1 LLSVIRPQSLIEE
14 KGAKHQKKS
23 QCLTHKLFILLGGN
37 LMKLRYLLICL
48 LLTILVFAP
57 SSAQED
63 VVRYASYASDE
74 GAREADE
81 ALVALYREANPD
93 VNLEHSITDHE
104 AFKQAI
110 RTYLVATPSPDVLT
124 WFAGNR
130 MQFFVDRE
138 LAMDISSLYEREGW
152 YDTYAPGFVALANGA
167 GTEQQYFVPTSYY
180 WWAMYF
186 RTSIL
191 EANGLT
197 APETWEDL
205 LAACDTLNAAGII
218 PITIGTKAPWTAA
231 AWFDFLNMRINGP
244 EFHRDLMLL
253 KESYTDPR
261 VLAVFEAWR
270 ELYAHNCFIP
280 DSAAYE
286 WQDALDFMNR
296 GEAAMYLMGGFII
309 DSVPDEIESDFD
321 FVRFPIIN
329 PDMPIGI
336 DAPTDG
342 YFMAAS
348 AGNVEGGMDFLAFL
362 GSQQAQQFAADEL
375 GRLPTRT
382 DVDVTNFTEAQQQ
395 GIALVQ
401 EADLVLQF
409 YDRDTT
415 PEMAEAGLNAFAEFI
430 ADPEGADLTAILES
444 LEADRIRIAEEQ
456 AASE

>member
-1 LLSVIRPQSLIEE
+1 MKIRLLVLCFTLVLFVIGGAVLAQDDLI
-14 KGAKHQKKS
+14 
-23 QCLTHKLFILLGGN
+23 
-37 LMKLRYLLICL
+37 
-48 LLTILVFAP
+48 
-57 SSAQED
+57 
-63 VVRYASYASDE
+63 RYASYASDE

-81 ALVALYREANPD
+81 ALVALFKEQNPD
-93 VNLEHSITDHE
+93 LNLEHSITDHE

-110 RTYLVATPSPDVLT
+110 RAFLVADPAPDALT

-130 MQFFVDRE
+130 MQFFVDRG
-138 LAMDISSLYEREGW
+138 LAADLTPLFEREGW
-152 YDTYAPGFVALANGA
+152 YDSYAPGFVALATGA
-167 GTEQQYFVPTSYY
+167 GSESQYFVPTSYY

-186 RTSIL
+186 RQSIL
-191 EANGLT
+191 DANGLT
-197 APETWEDL
+197 PPETWDDL

-253 KESYTDPR
+253 KESYTDER
-261 VLAVFEAWR
+261 VVAVFDHWR
-270 ELYAHNCFIP
+270 QLYEHNCFIP

-296 GEAAMYLMGGFII
+296 GEAAMYLMGGFIT
-309 DSVPDEIESDFD
+309 DSVPDDVESDFD

-329 PDMPIGI
+329 PEMPIGI

-342 YFMAAS
+342 YFMS
-348 AGNVEGGMDFLAFL
+348 SNSQNVEGGFDFLAFL
-362 GSQQAQQFAADEL
+362 GSKEAQQYAADEL

-382 DVDVTNFTEAQQQ
+382 DVDVTNFTAAQQK
-395 GIALVQ
+395 GIGLVQ

-430 ADPEGADLTAILES
+430 SDPMNADVADILQN
-444 LEADRIRIAEEQ
+444 LEADRVRIAEEQ
-456 AASE
+456 AAAE

>member
-1 LLSVIRPQSLIEE
+1 MKIRLLVLCFTIVLFVIGGAVLAQDDLI
-14 KGAKHQKKS
+14 
-23 QCLTHKLFILLGGN
+23 
-37 LMKLRYLLICL
+37 
-48 LLTILVFAP
+48 
-57 SSAQED
+57 
-63 VVRYASYASDE
+63 RYASYASDE

-81 ALVALYREANPD
+81 ALVALFKEQNPD
-93 VNLEHSITDHE
+93 LNLEHSITDHE

-110 RTYLVATPSPDVLT
+110 RAFLVADPAPDALT

-130 MQFFVDRE
+130 MQFFVDRG
-138 LAMDISSLYEREGW
+138 LAADLTPLFEREGW
-152 YDTYAPGFVALANGA
+152 YDSYAPGFVALATGA
-167 GTEQQYFVPTSYY
+167 GSESQYFVPTSYY

-186 RTSIL
+186 RQSIL
-191 EANGLT
+191 DANGLT
-197 APETWEDL
+197 PPETWDDL

-253 KESYTDPR
+253 KESYTDER
-261 VLAVFEAWR
+261 VVAVFDHWR
-270 ELYAHNCFIP
+270 QLYEHNCFIP

-296 GEAAMYLMGGFII
+296 GEAAMYLMGGFIT
-309 DSVPDEIESDFD
+309 DSVPDDVESDFD

-329 PDMPIGI
+329 PEMPIGI

-342 YFMAAS
+342 YFMS
-348 AGNVEGGMDFLAFL
+348 SNSRNVEGGFDFLAFL
-362 GSQQAQQFAADEL
+362 GSKEAQQYAADNL

-382 DVDVTNFTEAQQQ
+382 DVDVDNFTAAQQK
-395 GIALVQ
+395 GIGLVQ

-430 ADPEGADLTAILES
+430 SDPMNADVADILQI
-444 LEADRIRIAEEQ
+444 LEADRVRIAEEQ
-456 AASE
+456 AAAE

>member
-1 LLSVIRPQSLIEE
+1 MFKRLNSRSVLGAFVLAALLVVSSL
-14 KGAKHQKKS
+14 A
-23 QCLTHKLFILLGGN
+23 L
-37 LMKLRYLLICL
+37 
-48 LLTILVFAP
+48 
-57 SSAQED
+57 AQD
-63 VVRYASYASDE
+63 NTVLYASYNSDE

-81 ALVALYREANPD
+81 ALVALFREQNPD
-93 VNLEHSITDHE
+93 VTLEHSITDHE
-104 AFKQAI
+104 AFKQAV
-110 RTYLVATPSPDVLT
+110 RTYLVADPSPDVLT

-130 MQFFVDRE
+130 MAFFVDRG
-138 LAMDISSLYEREGW
+138 LAADLTPLYEREGW
-152 YDTYAPGFVALANGA
+152 NDSYAPGFVALATQDDA
-167 GTEQQYFVPTSYY
+167 QYFVPTSYY

-186 RTSIL
+186 RTSVL
-191 EANGLT
+191 EEAGVT
-197 APETWEDL
+197 PPETWEDL
-205 LAACDTLNAAGII
+205 LAACNTLNDQGII

-231 AWFDFLNMRINGP
+231 AWFDFLNMRVNGP

-261 VLAVFEAWR
+261 VVEVFNHWR
-270 ELYAHNCFIP
+270 QLYENNCFLP

-296 GEAAMYLMGGFII
+296 GEAAMYLMGGFIT
-309 DSVPDEIESDFD
+309 DSVPDEIESDYD

-342 YFMAAS
+342 YFMSAA
-348 AGNVEGGMDFLAFL
+348 AGNMEGGMDFLAFL
-362 GSQQAQQFAADEL
+362 GSKEAQQFAADEL

-382 DVDVTNFTEAQQQ
+382 DVDVSNFTEAQQK

-415 PEMAEAGLNAFAEFI
+415 PEMAEVGLNAFAEFI
-430 ADPEGADLTAILES
+430 ADPMNADVDAIL
-444 LEADRIRIAEEQ
+444 ADMEENRLRIAEEQ
-456 AASE
+456 AAME

>member
-1 LLSVIRPQSLIEE
+1 MV
-14 KGAKHQKKS
+14 KKFS
-23 QCLTHKLFILLGGN
+23 LLGV
-37 LMKLRYLLICL
+37 LLLI
-48 LLTILVFAP
+48 TVVVLVVIP
-57 SSAQED
+57 VVAQD
-63 VVRYASYASDE
+63 NMIRYASYASDE

-81 ALVALYREANPD
+81 QLVELFRAANPD
-93 VNLEHSITDHE
+93 SNLEHSITDHE

-110 RTYLVATPSPDVLT
+110 RTYLVADPSPDVLT

-130 MQFFVDRE
+130 MAFFVDRG
-138 LAMDISSLYEREGW
+138 LAGDLSSLYEREGW
-152 YDTYAPGFVALANGA
+152 YDTYAPGFVALASVDEA
-167 GTEQQYFVPTSYY
+167 QYFVPTQYY

-186 RTSIL
+186 RKSVL

-197 APETWEDL
+197 PPETWDDL
-205 LAACDTLNAAGII
+205 LAACDTLNEAGII
-218 PITIGTKAPWTAA
+218 PIAIGTKAPWTAA

-253 KESYTDPR
+253 QESYTDPR
-261 VLAVFEAWR
+261 VVAVFDAWR
-270 ELYAHNCFIP
+270 ELYAHNCFLP

-296 GEAAMYLMGGFII
+296 SEAAMYLMGGFII
-309 DSVPDEIESDFD
+309 DSVPDEIEDDYD
-321 FVRFPIIN
+321 FVRFPIID

-342 YFMAAS
+342 YFMAVNAP
-348 AGNVEGGMDFLAFL
+348 NPEGAMDLLAFL
-362 GSQQAQQFAADEL
+362 GSQEAQQFAADTL

-382 DVDVTNFTEAQQQ
+382 DVDVTNFTPAQQQ

-430 ADPEGADLTAILES
+430 SDPENADLTAILES
-444 LEADRIRIAEEQ
+444 LEADRVRIAEEQ
-456 AASE
+456 AAE